1 MRLLVTRP
9 EEDAEPLIATL
20 AEMGHEAVAAPL
32 LRIVFAP
39 LPPDLDLDEIGA
51 LAFTSAN
58 GVRAFAEATT
68 RRDWPVFA
76 VGAATAAMARAQ
88 GFGGVQAAAGDVASL
103 AALIGA
109 GWSAAA
115 SLVLHVS
122 GHEVRGDLVA
132 DLAAR
137 GLHTRRCALY
147 EAQALP
153 LASIAR
159 KALAESAL
167 DGALFYSPR
176 TARLFGARLAEAD
189 LAASTA
195 RLDAFCL
202 SPAVAEALRELRWRR
217 VVVAP
222 RPEQAA
228 LLVSLAA
235 GR

>member
-9 EEDAEPLIATL
+9 EEDAVPLVAAL
-20 AEMGHEAVAAPL
+20 AEMGHEAVATPL
-32 LRIVFAP
+32 LRIVFAA
-39 LPPDLDLDEIGA
+39 LPPDLDLDRIGA

-58 GVRAFAEATT
+58 GVRAFVQATA

-76 VGAATAAMARAQ
+76 VGDATAAVARAQ
-88 GFGGVQAAAGDVASL
+88 GFGTVQAAAGDVTSL

-109 GWSAAA
+109 GWSAADGP
-115 SLVLHVS
+115 VLHVS
-122 GHEVRGDLVA
+122 GHTVRGDLVA

-137 GLHTRRCALY
+137 GLRACRCALY

-153 LASIAR
+153 LAAAAR
-159 KALAESAL
+159 EALAEDAL

-189 LAASTA
+189 LAAHTA
-195 RLDAFCL
+195 RLAAFCL
-202 SPAVAEALRELRWRR
+202 SPAVAEALRDLRWRR

-228 LLVSLAA
+228 LLASLASC
-235 GR
+235 R